1 MADNNIILQ
10 EGQEPFRVAEA
21 AAEIRQIEDPQLLFF
36 EDIDDEIFFGPE
48 GEDRF
53 QMLEGLRGPYF
64 TPSVNE
70 DGVISWTNTGGLQNP
85 PAVNIKGPPG
95 QGLAIGGI
103 VESTSDL
110 PESDTSGK
118 TWLVGTEPPYEG
130 YVYVDGAWADIGEL
144 LIGPTGPQGQTGA
157 TPDLQIGTVSTLSPG
172 SAATASITGTPE
184 EPILNLG
191 IPEGEQ
197 GEVGATPDL
206 QIGTVSTLPAGSAA
220 TAAISG
226 TPEEPILNLGIPEG
240 EQGVIG
246 PTPEFSIGTVSTLPP
261 ATPASA
267 SITGTAAAPVLNLG
281 IPKGDDYTLTAQDKA
296 DIASE
301 VAQLLPVLDVVSEE
315 FDTNTS
321 LGTIFA
327 SAANRMT
334 GWAEWR
340 AGIMSMYIR
349 LNSSTPLSSG
359 SPYGVLKSWAR
370 PLKNY
375 IVTPIF
381 ASSSPFAPIGSLWI
395 YGDGTIEAY
404 YSGGTPAYVFVT
416 YTLKS

>member
-10 EGQEPFRVAEA
+10 EDQEPFRVAEP
-21 AAEIRQIEDPQLLFF
+21 AAELRQIEDPQLLVF

-70 DGVISWTNTGGLQNP
+70 DGVISWTNNGGLRNP

-110 PESDTSGK
+110 PASDNTGK

-144 LIGPTGPQGQTGA
+144 QIGPTGPQGQTGA
-157 TPDLQIGTVSTLSPG
+157 TPDLQIGTVSTLTPG
-172 SAATASITGTPE
+172 SSATASITGTPE

-226 TPEEPILNLGIPEG
+226 TPEEPVLDLGIPQG
-240 EQGVIG
+240 DQGVIG
-246 PTPEFSIGTVSTLPP
+246 PTPNLRIGTVSTLTPGSS
-261 ATPASA
+261 ATA
-267 SITGTAAAPVLNLG
+267 SITGTPEEPVLNLG
-281 IPKGDDYTLTAQDKA
+281 IPKGDNYTLTSQDKY
-296 DIASE
+296 DIAADVIE
-301 VAQLLPVLDVVSEE
+301 IMPVLDTLSEE
-315 FDTNTS
+315 FDTSTS
-321 LGTIFA
+321 LGSIFSSA
-327 SAANRMT
+327 SYRMT

-349 LNSSTPLSSG
+349 LNSNTPPASG
-359 SPYGVLKSWAR
+359 AQYGTLKSWAR

-381 ASSSPFAPIGSLWI
+381 ASSAPFAPIGSLWI

-416 YTLKS
+416 YTLKP